1 MSSSQSAWTKE
12 LTELLGRLLATLEAL
27 AAGARGAA
35 SARDALDVIQ
45 RLLALLGNSKRSGH
59 RRRLDR
65 SSGELRRLTAALEA
79 VRQRLSDALSAEHQL
94 TVAGTQLR
102 DVWAELS
109 PAVASRG
116 RFWDTV

>member
-12 LTELLGRLLATLEAL
+12 LTELLGRLLATLEAR
-27 AAGARGAA
+27 AAGARGSA
-35 SARDALDVIQ
+35 SARDALDVIE
-45 RLLALLGNSKRSGH
+45 RLLALLGSSKRSGEM
-59 RRRLDR
+59 RQ
-65 SSGELRRLTAALEA
+65 LTAALEV

>member
-1 MSSSQSAWTKE
+1 MIE
-12 LTELLGRLLATLEAL
+12 
-27 AAGARGAA
+27 
-35 SARDALDVIQ
+35 
-45 RLLALLGNSKRSGH
+45 RLLALLGHSKRSG
-59 RRRLDR
+59 
-65 SSGELRRLTAALEA
+65 EMRRLTAALEV